1 MNGIKD
7 IIEFSSHAYEICAN
21 TARLRDIVYYSIL
34 IKAKDG
40 LAFYMVDS
48 FAYITWPVSLNVLT
62 TLLILCFVFVK
73 TVTF

>member
-7 IIEFSSHAYEICAN
+7 IIEFSSNTYEICAN

-34 IKAKDG
+34 MKTKDG

-48 FAYITWPVSLNVLT
+48 FAYIT
-62 TLLILCFVFVK
+62 
-73 TVTF
+73 